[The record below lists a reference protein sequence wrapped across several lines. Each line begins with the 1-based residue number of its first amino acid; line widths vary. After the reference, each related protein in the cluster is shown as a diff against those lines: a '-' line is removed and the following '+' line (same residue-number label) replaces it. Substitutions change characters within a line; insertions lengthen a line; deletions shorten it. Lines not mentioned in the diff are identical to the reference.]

1 MLITQY
7 ICTGVRDEPGLG
19 CPSCE
24 DGVLPSENSEDAHPC
39 FLSPHKPNQ
48 SPQAANTRDSEA
60 SIMEIFMCGTVCG
73 YGRVMQAQEQGGL
86 AEPGMETNHPSA
98 WRVWSP

>member
-1 MLITQY
+1 MLISQY
-7 ICTGVRDEPGLG
+7 IRTGVRDEPGLG

-24 DGVLPSENSEDAHPC
+24 DGVLPSENSEDAHLC

-48 SPQAANTRDSEA
+48 SPQAASTRDSEA
-60 SIMEIFMCGTVCG
+60 SVMEIFMWLQKGDAG
-73 YGRVMQAQEQGGL
+73 
-86 AEPGMETNHPSA
+86 PGMETDHPSV